1 MARVASFASA
11 RAAGSPLVV
20 PPPLPSLAVP
30 RFRRRACAAR
40 LLACSLLGATSL
52 VAARPAAAQQPAPAD
67 TLAEARRLR
76 DARDFAAALAQLEAW
91 VAAHPDDAVAARLRA
106 ETLYWLGERRAAGDA
121 YAAAFARWPDDPAL
135 RHEYGRFLVETGQAR
150 AGRAVLAPLLGRP
163 DMLGRAEALLGT
175 AAYWAGDLVSARRLL
190 SAALAADANQPDVR
204 RLLEDVHVGA
214 APWAQVGAEL
224 RHDDQ
229 PLDRRAVDAAA
240 GWFATP
246 LLGATLRAGL
256 AGLDADAVAGAPGL
270 ARAEGELSHYAP
282 AARLE
287 SMVAA
292 GVVRRSLPSRTEWT
306 GRAMLGLR
314 LPNGVALR
322 GRAAREPYLRTAAS
336 LVTPVTTTT
345 LGGEL
350 AWNHPRGWLGEA
362 AVQRERYPDD
372 NAVTTAYAWLLA
384 PVARGARG
392 VLRLGWGASAQDA
405 DESRFVLVHDV
416 PSGPGVP
423 VEGVSTE
430 GHYAPYWTPSR
441 LRAHSVLAAAELRP
455 GAALVLR
462 AGGSYGVS
470 AREDAPYWTVVNA
483 GPPEPPGPPGPPG
496 PPVPP
501 AAPLV
506 ERRFAERTFHPL
518 ELRASADVALGRD
531 ARLVVRAEHQRA
543 AFWAGT
549 TVGAGITWRFA
560 AGARRRA
567 AAE

>member
-1 MARVASFASA
+1 M
-11 RAAGSPLVV
+11 
-20 PPPLPSLAVP
+20 VP

-52 VAARPAAAQQPAPAD
+52 VGAPRAAAQQPAPAD
-67 TLAEARRLR
+67 TLAEVRRLR
-76 DARDFAAALAQLEAW
+76 DARDFAAALAQLDAW
-91 VAAHPDDAVAARLRA
+91 LAAHPDDAVAARLRA

-135 RHEYGRFLVETGQAR
+135 RHEYGRFLVETGQGR
-150 AGRAVLAPLLGRP
+150 AGRAVLAPLVGRP

-175 AAYWAGDLVSARRLL
+175 AAYWEGDLVSARRLL
-190 SAALAADANQPDVR
+190 SAALAADANQPDAR
-204 RLLEDVHVGA
+204 RMLEEVHVGA

-229 PLDRRAVDAAA
+229 PLDRRAVDVAA
-240 GWFATP
+240 GWFPTP
-246 LLGATLRAGL
+246 LLAATLRADLVSLVADGTD
-256 AGLDADAVAGAPGL
+256 DAPEL

-287 SMVAA
+287 SMVAG
-292 GVVRRSLPSRTEWT
+292 GVVRRSTPSRTDWT

-322 GRAAREPYLRTAAS
+322 ARAAREPYLRTVAS
-336 LVTPVTTTT
+336 LAVPVTVAT

-350 AWNHPRGWLGEA
+350 AWRHPRGWLGEA
-362 AVQRERYPDD
+362 AVRRERYPDD
-372 NAVTTAYAWLLA
+372 NAVTTAYLWLLA
-384 PVARGARG
+384 PVAQGARG
-392 VLRLGWGASAQDA
+392 VLQLGYGASAQDA
-405 DESRFVLVHDV
+405 DESRFVLLHDV
-416 PSGPGVP
+416 PAGPGIP

-430 GHYAPYWTPSR
+430 GRYAPYWTPSR
-441 LRAHSVLAAAELRP
+441 LRTHSLLAAAELRP

-470 AREDAPYWTVVNA
+470 AREEAPFWAVTV
-483 GPPEPPGPPGPPG
+483 PGPPGPPG
-496 PPVPP
+496 TPGPP
-501 AAPLV
+501 APPPLPML

-518 ELRASADVALGRD
+518 ELRASADVALARD

-543 AFWAGT
+543 AFWRGT

-560 AGARRRA
+560 AGARRA
-567 AAE
+567 AAP